1 MNMKC
6 PKCETELSLYNR
18 EGLKISYCKKCKTM
32 WIKFPALQKIGEM
45 LDLKIPLI
53 NPVEMESIKVKE
65 EPRNCP
71 ECAKSMDKVYFNGMV
86 VDKCSDCNGIL
97 FDNGELSKYFN
108 LFMKNPVGVVDNLA
122 FLENYCN
129 KSRVERQEFVSKEL
143 EIQSKEKER
152 RVISINGFA
161 MLFVMLLGAGFAW
174 LFFLLQLFPL
184 GMISVILLACLLP
197 GFKLLKP
204 QEAMVLTVF
213 GKYIGTLRG
222 AGFHYVNP
230 FAQSATFFVPISLKA
245 MTLDNGKQKINDE
258 LGNPIEVGIIVIWE
272 VQDTAKALFNVDDYK
287 SFLSAQCD
295 SALRNIVRMYPY
307 DSPEDSGVQSLR
319 GDSQEISAKL
329 KAEIQRNV
337 KVAGLNIVDAKISH
351 LAYSPE
357 IAVAMLQRQQAAAVV
372 DAKKAIVDG
381 AVGMVEMAL
390 NKLSSNNIVQ
400 LDENQKAKMVNDLLV
415 ILCSN
420 KEALK
425 TL

>member
-1 MNMKC
+1 MNC
-6 PKCETELSLYNR
+6 PKCGGTELSLYNR
-18 EGLKISYCKKCKTM
+18 EGFKITYCKKCKAM
-32 WIKFPALQKIGEM
+32 WIKFPVLQQIGEM
-45 LDLKIPLI
+45 LDLKMPLI
-53 NPVEMESIKVKE
+53 NPAEMEAIRVKE
-65 EPRNCP
+65 EPRTCP
-71 ECAKSMDKVYFNGMV
+71 ECSKTMDKVYFNGIV
-86 VDKCSDCNGIL
+86 VDKCSECNGIL

-108 LFMKNPVGVVDNLA
+108 LFMKKPVGVVDNIS

-129 KSRVERQEFVSKEL
+129 KARVHEKESVSQEI
-143 EIQSKEKER
+143 EIQSKEKEYN
-152 RVISINGFA
+152 VISVNG
-161 MLFVMLLGAGFAW
+161 FVMLFIMLIWAILTW
-174 LFFLLQLFPL
+174 MFFVIDLP
-184 GMISVILLACLLP
+184 GVGIISAILLGLSFT

-222 AGFHYVNP
+222 AGLHYVNP
-230 FAQSATFFVPISLKA
+230 FAQSVTMFVPISLKA

-272 VQDTAKALFNVDDYK
+272 VQDTAKAMFNVDNYK
-287 SFLSAQCD
+287 TFLSAQCD

-357 IAVAMLQRQQAAAVV
+357 IAVAMLQRQQASAVV
-372 DAKKAIVDG
+372 DAKKAIVEG

-390 NKLSSNNIVQ
+390 HKLENNNIVK

-425 TL
+425 TI

>member
-1 MNMKC
+1 MKC

-53 NPVEMESIKVKE
+53 DPVEMESIKVKE

>member
-1 MNMKC
+1 MNC
-6 PKCETELSLYNR
+6 PKCGGTELSLYNR
-18 EGLKISYCKKCKTM
+18 EGFKITYCKKCKAM
-32 WIKFPALQKIGEM
+32 WIKFPVLQQIGEM
-45 LDLKIPLI
+45 LDLKMPLI
-53 NPVEMESIKVKE
+53 NPAEMEAIRVKE
-65 EPRNCP
+65 EPRTCP
-71 ECAKSMDKVYFNGMV
+71 ECSKTMDKVYFNGIV
-86 VDKCSDCNGIL
+86 VDKCSECNGIL

-108 LFMKNPVGVVDNLA
+108 LFMKKPVGVVDNIS

-129 KSRVERQEFVSKEL
+129 KARVHEKESVSQEI
-143 EIQSKEKER
+143 EIQSKEKEYN
-152 RVISINGFA
+152 VISVNG
-161 MLFVMLLGAGFAW
+161 FVMLFIMLIWAILTW
-174 LFFLLQLFPL
+174 MFFVIDLP
-184 GMISVILLACLLP
+184 GVGIISAILLGLSFT

-222 AGFHYVNP
+222 AGLHYVNP
-230 FAQSATFFVPISLKA
+230 FAQSVTMFVPISLKA

-272 VQDTAKALFNVDDYK
+272 VQDTAKAMFNVDNYK
-287 SFLSAQCD
+287 TFLSAQCD

-357 IAVAMLQRQQAAAVV
+357 IAVAMLQRQQASAIV
-372 DAKKAIVDG
+372 DAKKAIVEG

-390 NKLSSNNIVQ
+390 HKLENNNIVK

-425 TL
+425 TI